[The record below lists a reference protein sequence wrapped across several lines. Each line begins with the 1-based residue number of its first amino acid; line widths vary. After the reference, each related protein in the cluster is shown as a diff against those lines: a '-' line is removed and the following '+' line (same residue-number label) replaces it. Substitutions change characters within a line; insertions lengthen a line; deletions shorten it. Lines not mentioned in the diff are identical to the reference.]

1 MSERKMRVKE
11 RERKRGGERN
21 VGFGE
26 KNERVRTRENEGARE
41 RENEGARERE
51 NSISRWIDMLIDNVE
66 DVGCV
71 ASCKKDRK
79 SVCVRD

>member
-26 KNERVRTRENEGARE
+26 KNERVRT